1 MSIHTDKAELL
12 RSLHVPGDPL
22 ILTNVW
28 DAASARAVAAA
39 PGVRALATA
48 SAAVSASRGVD
59 DGEGLSLDEALAA
72 AKIVIDAVELPVTVD
87 FERGYG
93 RDAAAVLENVTRLAE
108 LGAVGLNLED
118 SPDGSS
124 LVPLAEQ
131 AARVAAVRTAAER
144 YGVPLVLNAR
154 VDALIRGGSW
164 SDVLARSEAYLAA
177 GADSIFVL
185 GLRDEGDVKRAVD
198 GIPGLVAVGVRH
210 GFVPLARLAALGV
223 ARISVGPGAQQ
234 LAMARLTDAA
244 ERITARGDY
253 PAGLG

>member
-1 MSIHTDKAELL
+1 MTTHAEKAELL

-48 SAAVSASRGVD
+48 SAAVSASHGVD
-59 DGEGLSLDEALAA
+59 DGEVLSLDQALAA
-72 AKIVIDAVELPVTVD
+72 AKIVIDAVDLPVTVD

-93 RDAAAVLENVTRLAE
+93 RTPDDVLESVTRLAE
-108 LGAVGLNLED
+108 LGAVGLNIED
-118 SPDGSS
+118 SPDRST
-124 LVPLAEQ
+124 LVPLDEQ
-131 AARVAAVRTAAER
+131 VARVAAVRTAANR

-154 VDALIRGGSW
+154 VDALIRGGDW
-164 SDVLARSEAYLAA
+164 SDLLERAAAYLAA

-198 GIPGLVAVGVRH
+198 GIPGWVAVGARH

-223 ARISVGPGAQQ
+223 ARISVGPGAQH
-234 LAMARLTDAA
+234 LAMARLTEAA